1 MFPFTING
9 DVRIVGADT
18 SLIRNTIIVRTVD
31 SGLPGK
37 GNSQMKNY
45 ELIHLLQQLPYNYDV
60 VVQYRDDGGYYYG
73 TDSNIVPTAD
83 DEKKII
89 VL

>member
-1 MFPFTING
+1 MPELRT
-9 DVRIVGADT
+9 ADC
-18 SLIRNTIIVRTVD
+18 L
-31 SGLPGK
+31 GK
-37 GNSQMKNY
+37 ERGIKNY

>member
-1 MFPFTING
+1 
-9 DVRIVGADT
+9 
-18 SLIRNTIIVRTVD
+18 
-31 SGLPGK
+31 
-37 GNSQMKNY
+37 MKNY
-45 ELIHLLQQLPYNYDV
+45 ELIHPLKRLPYDYDV

-73 TDSNIVPTAD
+73 TDSDIVLTVD

>member
-1 MFPFTING
+1 
-9 DVRIVGADT
+9 
-18 SLIRNTIIVRTVD
+18 
-31 SGLPGK
+31 
-37 GNSQMKNY
+37 MKNY
-45 ELIHLLQQLPYNYDV
+45 ELIHLLQLLPYNYEV

-73 TDSNIVPTAD
+73 TDSNIVPTAY

>member
-1 MFPFTING
+1 M
-9 DVRIVGADT
+9 
-18 SLIRNTIIVRTVD
+18 IRNTIIVRTVD

-73 TDSNIVPTAD
+73 TDINIVLTAD